1 MVESKRPT
9 ILVVDDDHM
18 LLKMINHILERT
30 GYEVLTID
38 NGEEALQIAADHL
51 PDLIIL
57 DVMMPHMDG
66 LEVCRRLKA
75 NPDTSL
81 IPVILLTANDFID
94 DKVAGFELGAH
105 DYITKP
111 FNTQEFVSRVKSH
124 VEGSISLQKHGE
136 QEKLKALETMLDQV
150 AHELRNPLVAIGG
163 FARRIRDRLTDD
175 DQLKTYADNIYRE
188 VERLERTLNE
198 ILELKNI
205 ILGSITSFDPV
216 RFLTEVLD
224 TFSETLHNKHI
235 QLETRL
241 PIKHTRIRG
250 DKKNLSLALKN
261 IVTNAIEAMDE
272 KGGTL
277 IVGLEQDEQHCRIVV
292 EDTGHGISHS
302 ETDLV
307 FRPFYTSKISG
318 SGMGLYAVKHIV
330 EMHNG
335 TVSLTSK
342 PGEGTRVEITLPNDC
357 RKQNTHEPAP
367 SQSSWR

>member
-9 ILVVDDDHM
+9 ILVIDDDHM
-18 LLKMINHILERT
+18 LLTMISRILEQT
-30 GYEVLTID
+30 GYEVRTID
-38 NGEEALQIAADHL
+38 NGEEALQYAADHL

-57 DVMMPHMDG
+57 DLMMPHMNG

-81 IPVILLTANDFID
+81 IPVILLTANDIID
-94 DKVAGFELGAH
+94 DKVAGFELGVQ

-111 FNTQEFVSRVKSH
+111 FNTKEFISRVKSH
-124 VEGSISLQKHGE
+124 VKGSISLQKHGE
-136 QEKLKALETMLDQV
+136 QEKIKALETMLDQV

-175 DQLKTYADNIYRE
+175 NQLKVYANNIYSE

-198 ILELKNI
+198 ILEIKNI

-216 RFLTEVLD
+216 SFLTDVLE
-224 TFSETLHNKHI
+224 TFAETLHNKNI

-241 PIKHTRIRG
+241 RTEHTGIRG

-261 IVTNAIEAMDE
+261 IVTNSIEAMDT

-277 IVGLEQDEQHCRIVV
+277 MVGLEQDEQHCRIAV
-292 EDTGHGISHS
+292 EDTGRGISHS
-302 ETDLV
+302 ETNLV

-318 SGMGLYAVKHIV
+318 SGMGLYAVQHIV

-335 TVSLTSK
+335 TVILTSK
-342 PGEGTRVEITLPNDC
+342 PGEGNPG
-357 RKQNTHEPAP
+357 
-367 SQSSWR
+367 

>member
-18 LLKMINHILERT
+18 LLTMISHILEQN

-38 NGEEALQIAADHL
+38 NGEEALQTAVDHL

-57 DVMMPHMDG
+57 DIMMPHMSG

-94 DKVAGFELGAH
+94 DKVAGFELGVQ

-175 DQLKTYADNIYRE
+175 NQLKTYANNIYRE

-198 ILELKNI
+198 ILE
-205 ILGSITSFDPV
+205 T
-216 RFLTEVLD
+216 
-224 TFSETLHNKHI
+224 
-235 QLETRL
+235 
-241 PIKHTRIRG
+241 
-250 DKKNLSLALKN
+250 
-261 IVTNAIEAMDE
+261 
-272 KGGTL
+272 
-277 IVGLEQDEQHCRIVV
+277 
-292 EDTGHGISHS
+292 
-302 ETDLV
+302 
-307 FRPFYTSKISG
+307 
-318 SGMGLYAVKHIV
+318 
-330 EMHNG
+330 
-335 TVSLTSK
+335 
-342 PGEGTRVEITLPNDC
+342 
-357 RKQNTHEPAP
+357 
-367 SQSSWR
+367 

>member
-9 ILVVDDDHM
+9 ILVIDDDHM
-18 LLKMINHILERT
+18 LLTMISRILEQT
-30 GYEVLTID
+30 GYEVRTID
-38 NGEEALQIAADHL
+38 NGEEALQYAADHL

-57 DVMMPHMDG
+57 DLMMPHMNG

-81 IPVILLTANDFID
+81 IPVILLTANDIID
-94 DKVAGFELGAH
+94 DKVAGFELGVQ

-111 FNTQEFVSRVKSH
+111 FNTKEFISRVKSH
-124 VEGSISLQKHGE
+124 VKGSISLQKHGE
-136 QEKLKALETMLDQV
+136 QEKIKALEIMLDQV

-175 DQLKTYADNIYRE
+175 NQLKVYANNIYSE

-198 ILELKNI
+198 ILEIKNI

-216 RFLTEVLD
+216 SFLTDVLE
-224 TFSETLHNKHI
+224 TFAETLHNKHI

-241 PIKHTRIRG
+241 PAEHTGIRG

-261 IVTNAIEAMDE
+261 IVTNSIEAMDT

-277 IVGLEQDEQHCRIVV
+277 MVGLEQDDQHCRIVV
-292 EDTGHGISHS
+292 EDTGRGISHS
-302 ETDLV
+302 ETNLV

-318 SGMGLYAVKHIV
+318 SGMGLYAVQHIV

-335 TVSLTSK
+335 TVILTSK

-357 RKQNTHEPAP
+357 RKHNTHEPAP
-367 SQSSWR
+367 SQSSCR

>member
-18 LLKMINHILERT
+18 LLKMIGHILEQT

-38 NGEEALQIAADHL
+38 NGEEALQKAAEHL

-57 DVMMPHMDG
+57 DLMMPLMSG

-75 NPDTSL
+75 NPDTNL

-94 DKVAGFELGAH
+94 DKVAGFALGVQ

-175 DQLKTYADNIYRE
+175 EQLSTYANNIYCE

-216 RFLTEVLD
+216 KLLSDVLD

-241 PIKHTRIRG
+241 PSERNSIRA

-261 IVTNAIEAMDE
+261 IVTNSIEAMDE

-277 IVGLEQDEQHCRIVV
+277 IVELEQYEHHCRIVV
-292 EDTGHGISHS
+292 EDTGRGISQS

-318 SGMGLYAVKHIV
+318 SGMGLYAVQHIV

-335 TVSLTSK
+335 TVRLTSN
-342 PGEGTRVEITLPNDC
+342 PGMGTRVEITLPNDC
-357 RKQNTHEPAP
+357 RKQNATGPAP
-367 SQSSWR
+367 SQSSWC